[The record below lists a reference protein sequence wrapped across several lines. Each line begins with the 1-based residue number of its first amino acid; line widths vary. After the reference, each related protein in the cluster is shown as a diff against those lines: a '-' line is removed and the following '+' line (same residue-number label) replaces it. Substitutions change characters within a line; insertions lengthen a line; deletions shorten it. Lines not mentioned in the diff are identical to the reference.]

1 MTSEENIHSESNN
14 TWTLVTRRRRRA
26 ISALSYIP
34 QATYSSSRVRTPSPW
49 TPTDSSADPERESKL
64 LRRMQSSIR
73 RLEKSRFFRRFL
85 CRMRSP
91 LIQECL
97 DKLLVSCSRIQ
108 IVAYGIGSIESYEVP
123 RLQLALAIL
132 LMQELGVR
140 VAGSIEVFDPILSS
154 VECAVVA
161 ALGCTVV
168 SVDEG
173 GRREATVPTLFY
185 MPHCELVLYD
195 SLLEANWKPAMLKRL
210 VVLGNSFGVYE
221 RCANERVGAGSVS
234 LEVQEGMC

>member
-1 MTSEENIHSESNN
+1 
-14 TWTLVTRRRRRA
+14 
-26 ISALSYIP
+26 
-34 QATYSSSRVRTPSPW
+34 
-49 TPTDSSADPERESKL
+49 
-64 LRRMQSSIR
+64 MQSSIR
-73 RLEKSRFFRRFL
+73 RLEKSQFFRRFL

-221 RCANERVGAGSVS
+221 RCANERVGAGSVP
-234 LEVQEGMC
+234 LEVQGRHVLGSRRYVREVEMEDTEYFPKENDEEDFFEAFHDISWHFFDLQDDAKL